1 MAAVARRLAVHF
13 ALSPNDMFT
22 CGFLH
27 DLGKL
32 ILLEDKEDSCGW
44 DLKDL
49 VDESD
54 VLHLRERNK
63 FGFDHTSA
71 VCSRTDRVKNTGT
84 RAVGDSV
91 VPRPNSRRGRR

>member
-32 ILLEDKEDSCGW
+32 ILL
-44 DLKDL
+44 
-49 VDESD
+49 
-54 VLHLRERNK
+54 
-63 FGFDHTSA
+63 TY
-71 VCSRTDRVKNTGT
+71 
-84 RAVGDSV
+84 
-91 VPRPNSRRGRR
+91 